1 MRAKNEND
9 HGRHA
14 MAILATTYVLA
25 AGLGVC
31 SLILVTS
38 ADNAQVTRLLMF
50 CIGTVVLVWVLA
62 WMLRDRRTNSSAIT
76 NVVWLAY
83 RRRNRTPVVYRPVSR
98 RESAPIPL
106 GGNTP
111 PTVERLREISE
122 NVKTWVPSQSRSDKH
137 RKSAETE

>member
-1 MRAKNEND
+1 
-9 HGRHA
+9 

-38 ADNAQVTRLLMF
+38 ADNSQITRLLMF
-50 CIGTVVLVWVLA
+50 SIGTVVLVWVLA
-62 WMLRDRRTNSSAIT
+62 WMLRDRRTNQSSLT

-83 RRRNRTPVVYRPVSR
+83 RRRSHTPVVYKPVAR